1 MTERDEGEM
10 NEEEEMNEVRARLKQ
25 SREEISHLLDPPRD
39 PSGALPPAGSQNGF
53 PRSRTMQMLMSSRG
67 LGALGVLAGGF
78 LIARPALA
86 FRLLRLLPT
95 GSVAKVIISRAM
107 SALSDRA
114 D

>member
-1 MTERDEGEM
+1 MTERD
-10 NEEEEMNEVRARLKQ
+10 EEEMNEVRARLKQ
-25 SREEISHLLDPPRD
+25 SREEIGHLLDPPPRD
-39 PSGALPPAGSQNGF
+39 PSGALPPAGGHSGF
-53 PRSRTMQMLMSSRG
+53 PRSRTMQMLMSNRG

-95 GSVAKVIISRAM
+95 GGVAKVIIARAL
-107 SALSDRA
+107 SALSDRR